1 MVKGDDLLFS
11 IQPLDEFDGGEIWD
25 WSGTGLATFLDF
37 GGRTWNTENNIKDYF
52 QGYGFDISNDNIDAL
67 EAASVPGPLPIFG
80 LGAAFG
86 FSRRLRSRIKA
97 RVQA

>member
-1 MVKGDDLLFS
+1 VDRLLFS
-11 IQPLDEFDGGEIWD
+11 IQPITGIFDGGEIWD
-25 WSGTGLATFLDF
+25 WSGTGRAKFLDF
-37 GGRTWNTENNIKDYF
+37 GGKTWNTELNIKDYF
-52 QGYGFDISNDNIDAL
+52 QGQGFAIANDNIDAL
-67 EAASVPGPLPIFG
+67 EAASTVPGPLPIFG